1 MRDLL
6 RQKYE
11 NLFEKYNFEKP
22 IEAGNINS
30 IIKESLKEFLADKK
44 KPAIYCNG
52 GHTSMLMADFMYE
65 LKNVKVIVDNFSNEA
80 NNSGFMNIRDE
91 EMEQNDIDAV
101 IISSFKFRKDIRE
114 RLKKEHPQIAYL
126 DIYEKFNENGI
137 DLQADYYYHNH
148 PYHHY
153 HTINTL
159 QREIAEM
166 QDTEEKKEAYLQ
178 LISHFMQIK
187 DFRTAIKKAQEL
199 LRIEDSE
206 KTKQLIEDL
215 RELYELEQQAAS
227 QIAQNNVVMF
237 CMDGLRRQDLS
248 DSMHKLSETFDQY
261 ALSFEN
267 AYSFSTSTFE
277 SLIPVY
283 SENQDLRTK
292 YYNKNR
298 LSEEESRFV
307 QKAKQQNR
315 KIYFY
320 TDMDTFVDS
329 ADIVYSGAFQTVC
342 EKLWNFIMD
351 ACEEKNGLF
360 YMHILYESHFTFS
373 NPYTEE
379 KLISEGTAMLFEFL
393 PQKGGKLRTDFD
405 RQHQDALHYLDDV
418 VTPIISKLQCNM
430 LFYADHGNLILDKD
444 CRLQDVPE
452 MKYTC
457 AEEWI
462 RIPFVIWSPQVKAE
476 KNNQLISLMSLNEI
490 ITGFMDG
497 KPFSPERRDYVKVAR
512 SQLYNPDFEYLYKLV
527 GYESCLLA
535 FEAFIFSN
543 GYKLVIFSNGEV
555 ELVNTQ
561 TDEICEKNA
570 LAQSMF
576 EQVRADLT
584 VCDQSMVKLPEQ
596 NI

>member
-1 MRDLL
+1 
-6 RQKYE
+6 
-11 NLFEKYNFEKP
+11 
-22 IEAGNINS
+22 
-30 IIKESLKEFLADKK
+30 
-44 KPAIYCNG
+44 
-52 GHTSMLMADFMYE
+52 
-65 LKNVKVIVDNFSNEA
+65 
-80 NNSGFMNIRDE
+80 
-91 EMEQNDIDAV
+91 
-101 IISSFKFRKDIRE
+101 
-114 RLKKEHPQIAYL
+114 
-126 DIYEKFNENGI
+126 
-137 DLQADYYYHNH
+137 
-148 PYHHY
+148 
-153 HTINTL
+153 
-159 QREIAEM
+159 
-166 QDTEEKKEAYLQ
+166 
-178 LISHFMQIK
+178 
-187 DFRTAIKKAQEL
+187 
-199 LRIEDSE
+199 
-206 KTKQLIEDL
+206 
-215 RELYELEQQAAS
+215 
-227 QIAQNNVVMF
+227 
-237 CMDGLRRQDLS
+237 
-248 DSMHKLSETFDQY
+248 
-261 ALSFEN
+261 
-267 AYSFSTSTFE
+267 
-277 SLIPVY
+277 
-283 SENQDLRTK
+283 
-292 YYNKNR
+292 
-298 LSEEESRFV
+298 
-307 QKAKQQNR
+307 
-315 KIYFY
+315 
-320 TDMDTFVDS
+320 
-329 ADIVYSGAFQTVC
+329 
-342 EKLWNFIMD
+342 
-351 ACEEKNGLF
+351 
-360 YMHILYESHFTFS
+360 
-373 NPYTEE
+373 
-379 KLISEGTAMLFEFL
+379 MLFEFL

>member
-52 GHTSMLMADFMYE
+52 GHTRMLMADFMYE

-153 HTINTL
+153 HTINTI
-159 QREIAEM
+159 QREIEDM
-166 QDTEEKKEAYLQ
+166 QDVAEKKEACRQ
-178 LISHFMQIK
+178 LISHFIQIK
-187 DFRTAIKKAQEL
+187 DFRTAICKANEL
-199 LRIEDSE
+199 LKYEATE
-206 KTKQLIEDL
+206 MTEQLVQDL
-215 RELYELEQQAAS
+215 KELYELEQQAAA
-227 QIAQNNVVMF
+227 QIAQDNVLMF
-237 CMDGLRRQDLS
+237 CMDGLRRQDLN
-248 DSMHKLSETFDQY
+248 DSMHQLSKTFDQQAFSY
-261 ALSFEN
+261 EN
-267 AYSFSTSTFE
+267 AYSFSTSTYE

-283 SENQDLRTK
+283 SENQDLRTE
-292 YYNKNR
+292 YYNHNR
-298 LSEEESRFV
+298 LSEEECRFV
-307 QKAKQQNR
+307 RKAKEQNR
-315 KIYFY
+315 KIFFY

-329 ADIVYSGAFQTVC
+329 SAIKFSGAFQTVC

-360 YMHILYESHFTFS
+360 YMHVLYESHFTFS
-373 NPYTEE
+373 NPYTKE

-405 RQHQDALHYLDDV
+405 RQHRDALQYLDDV
-418 VTPIISKLQCNM
+418 VTPIISKLQCHM

-462 RIPFVIWSPQVKAE
+462 RIPYVIWSPEQGVGRDE
-476 KNNQLISLMSLNEI
+476 RLVSLMSLNDV
-490 ITGFMDG
+490 ITGFMD
-497 KPFSPERRDYVKVAR
+497 KKKFKAQDKTYVKVAR
-512 SQLYNPDFEYLYKLV
+512 SQLYNPDFQYLYKEA
-527 GYESCLLA
+527 GIEKCLLA
-535 FEAFIFSN
+535 FEAFIFAN
-543 GYKLVIFSNGEV
+543 GYKLVVFANGEV
-555 ELVNTQ
+555 ELVNTA
-561 TDEICEKNA
+561 TDEICEQRE
-570 LAQSMF
+570 LTEELF
-576 EQVRADLT
+576 EQIKKDLT
-584 VCDQSMVKLPEQ
+584 VCDSKMVKLQ
-596 NI
+596 KK